1 MPPSIHPRCNCPA
14 ARYVSVSDVE
24 YVLTYYMC
32 LKVLRYSGPY
42 LHTYEYVEYLTSSK
56 YVGVLNRV
64 STITIIYLFTYYS
77 NYIYPLGL
85 TY

>member
-1 MPPSIHPRCNCPA
+1 
-14 ARYVSVSDVE
+14 
-24 YVLTYYMC
+24 MC

-77 NYIYPLGL
+77 KYLSLRSYLLGVV
-85 TY
+85 YKMMGAMEGMKF